1 MNMAKPEIKYD
12 NPKLDAN
19 YDYVGIIDG
28 LSCDDRKEFGIT
40 TELGNL
46 LRSAQLP
53 VKEALVNTKQ
63 ELLDALNTFLR
74 DAQDDQRFMLHFVA
88 HGNEQGIQIGTD
100 FVTWEVLRPHLQEI
114 NVATE
119 RTLLLNMS
127 TCKGLHGVKI
137 VDSVGE
143 YPFFGLIGAKDD
155 LDVSD
160 ALNANKIMYRKWLND
175 LPVQEIVPETN
186 AELGKVVLFNISSEG
201 FRKLTNPE

>member
-1 MNMAKPEIKYD
+1 MAKPEIKYD
-12 NPKLDAN
+12 NPELDVN
-19 YDYVGIIDG
+19 YDYVGIVDG

-63 ELLDALNTFLR
+63 ELLDALSTFLK
-74 DAQDDQRFMLHFVA
+74 DAMNGQRFMLHFVA
-88 HGNEQGIQIGTD
+88 HGNEKGIQIGTD
-100 FVTWEVLRPHLQEI
+100 FVTWDILRPHLQEI
-114 NVATE
+114 NAATE

-137 VDSVGE
+137 VGRIGE

-155 LDVSD
+155 LYVID
-160 ALNANKIMYRKWLND
+160 ALNANKIMYCKWLDN
-175 LPVQEIVPETN
+175 LPVQKIVPETN
-186 AELGKVVLFNISSEG
+186 AELGKNVLFNISSEG

>member
-1 MNMAKPEIKYD
+1 MTKPEIKYD
-12 NPKLDAN
+12 NPELDAN

-53 VKEALVNTKQ
+53 VKEALVNTNQ
-63 ELLDALNTFLR
+63 ELLDALNTFLT
-74 DAQDDQRFMLHFVA
+74 DAQDGQRFMLHFVA

-100 FVTWEVLRPHLQEI
+100 FVTWDILRPHLQEI

-137 VDSVGE
+137 VDGVGE

-155 LDVSD
+155 LHVSD
-160 ALNANKIMYRKWLND
+160 ALNANKIMYRKWLDD
-175 LPVQEIVPETN
+175 LPVQQIVPETN
-186 AELGKVVLFNISSEG
+186 AELGKDVLFNISSEG

>member
-1 MNMAKPEIKYD
+1 MAKPEIKYD

>member
-1 MNMAKPEIKYD
+1 MAKPEIKYD

-201 FRKLTNPE
+201 FRKLTKPE

>member
-1 MNMAKPEIKYD
+1 MTKPEIKYD

-28 LSCDDRKEFGIT
+28 LSSDDRKEFGIT
-40 TELGNL
+40 IELGNL

-63 ELLDALNTFLR
+63 ALLDALNTFLT
-74 DAQDDQRFMLHFVA
+74 DAQDGQRFMLHFVA

-137 VDSVGE
+137 VDGVGE

-160 ALNANKIMYRKWLND
+160 ALNANKIMYRKWLDD

-186 AELGKVVLFNISSEG
+186 MELGKAVLFNISSEG

>member
-1 MNMAKPEIKYD
+1 MTKPEIKYD

-63 ELLDALNTFLR
+63 ELLDALNTFLT
-74 DAQDDQRFMLHFVA
+74 DAQDGQRFMLHFVA

-119 RTLLLNMS
+119 QTLLLNMS

-160 ALNANKIMYRKWLND
+160 ALNANKIMYCKWLND

-201 FRKLTNPE
+201 FRKLTNP

>member
-1 MNMAKPEIKYD
+1 MAKPEIKYD

-88 HGNEQGIQIGTD
+88 HGNEQGIKIGTD